1 MKKRTYMLT
10 LMLTIGTL
18 FCYAQQS
25 FFDKYADMDGVSSV
39 YITKSMLS
47 MFPDMVGKINGVNVG
62 NIASRLNNIQIL
74 SCEKASIIEK
84 LRKETKNINTKNGYE
99 ELMKIRDD
107 GDKTA
112 IYFKEKKKGNNE
124 FVLITEEEDEFT
136 IISITGNI
144 TLQEMQKIVKE
155 SMPKD

>member
-1 MKKRTYMLT
+1 
-10 LMLTIGTL
+10 
-18 FCYAQQS
+18 
-25 FFDKYADMDGVSSV
+25 MDGVSSV

-47 MFPDMVGKINGVNVG
+47 MFPDMAGKINGVNVG

-124 FVLITEEEDEFT
+124 FVLITDEEDEFT